1 MEAKG
6 PIDVRIIVEG
16 ASDVG
21 IISRAMQNIALG
33 AEYHITISSII
44 PTTNLDIAKKVVKGA
59 DIVLIATDVDAPG
72 RELAEK
78 FKKILKN
85 EVGHIERMKLP
96 FGHDVEYLDPAI
108 IRSEIK
114 NAIIRSGLI
123 SIANIKRYREMEESL
138 TQQENEI
145 KTLISEIEKN
155 SAQNDDLI
163 LENQRL
169 TNEKEIQNKKITELN
184 DSLKQVKQ
192 RYADIKNQYGLL
204 KNRNLYEIFPLEKLW
219 KDTFNEELGEE
230 EHIYNITAEFKPENI
245 ITGQGFIT
253 APSRKEAEEWLKIIR
268 TVLIFYDSKIQD
280 VKEEMENK
288 KPTSLLKNHQN
299 FF

>member
-21 IISRAMQNIALG
+21 IISRAMQNISLG

-78 FKKILKN
+78 FQKILKN

-123 SIANIKRYREMEESL
+123 SIANIKRYRDMGEEL
-138 TQQENEI
+138 AQQGRKI
-145 KTLISEIEKN
+145 KELASELDERSK
-155 SAQNDDLI
+155 QKEDLI

-169 TNEKEIQNKKITELN
+169 QDEKETLNKKSRELN

-192 RYADIKNQYGLL
+192 RYADIKNQYSLL
-204 KNRNLYEIFPLEKLW
+204 KNRNLYETFSLEKLW
-219 KDTFNEELGEE
+219 KDTFNEEIGHEE
-230 EHIYNITAEFKPENI
+230 YVYFITSEFKPENI
-245 ITGQGFIT
+245 ITGQGYIS
-253 APSRKEAEEWLKIIR
+253 APSRKDAEEWLKIIR
-268 TVLIFYDSKIQD
+268 TVLIFYDSKIPD
-280 VKEEMENK
+280 LKEEIGNNE
-288 KPTSLLKNHQN
+288 KPSLR
-299 FF
+299 

>member
-16 ASDVG
+16 ASDVEN
-21 IISRAMQNIALG
+21 ISRAMQNIALG

-44 PTTNLDIAKKVVKGA
+44 PTTNPEIAKKVVKGA
-59 DIVLIATDVDAPG
+59 DILLIATDVDAPG

-78 FKKILKN
+78 FQKVLKD

-123 SIANIKRYREMEESL
+123 SITHIKQHREMEEEL
-138 TQQENEI
+138 VEQENEI
-145 KTLISEIEKN
+145 KKLISELEKT
-155 SAQNDDLI
+155 SALNESLI

-169 TNEKEIQNKKITELN
+169 SDEKEILNKKDNEINEA
-184 DSLKQVKQ
+184 LKQVKQ
-192 RYADIKNQYGLL
+192 RYADIKNELGLL
-204 KNRNLYEIFPLEKLW
+204 KSKNLYETFKVEKLW
-219 KDTFNEELGEE
+219 KDTFNEELPEE
-230 EHIYNITAEFKPENI
+230 EHVYFITSEFKPENI
-245 ITGQGFIT
+245 ITGQGFIA
-253 APSRKEAEEWLKIIR
+253 APSRKEATEWLKIIR
-268 TVLIFYDSKIQD
+268 TVLIFYDSKIENL
-280 VKEEMENK
+280 KEEIDNNEK
-288 KPTSLLKNHQN
+288 ISSSLRN
-299 FF
+299 

>member
-44 PTTNLDIAKKVVKGA
+44 PTTNLDIAKKVVNGA

-145 KTLISEIEKN
+145 KTLISEVEKN